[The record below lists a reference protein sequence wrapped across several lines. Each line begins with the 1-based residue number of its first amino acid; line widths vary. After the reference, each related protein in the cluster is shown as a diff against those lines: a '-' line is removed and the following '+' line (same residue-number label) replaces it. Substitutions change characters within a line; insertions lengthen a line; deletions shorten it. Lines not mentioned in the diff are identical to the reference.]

1 MCQLSTVC
9 CHLIVCQNS
18 LLIYLQCLERTNGL
32 QFHIRCWILIFKFGT
47 ECLNLGLYNMTL
59 LLRLNSKLRGKLLT
73 IWHFMG
79 VLHSFSIKNIFYDKM
94 DLRLFYFH
102 VRTYQFYQFYI
113 NFLRLNNKESVI
125 LSTVDPVDAPVK
137 QEEIKVVSVFTKLH
151 CSLGSWRIL
160 NWLDGWGVEKG
171 NFDRG
176 CRNGFVNK

>member
-1 MCQLSTVC
+1 MSE
-9 CHLIVCQNS
+9 NS
-18 LLIYLQCLERTNGL
+18 LLTYLQCLERTNGL
-32 QFHIRCWILIFKFGT
+32 KFHMCYWILIFKFGT

-59 LLRLNSKLRGKLLT
+59 LLRQSSKLRGQLRT

-79 VLHSFSIKNIFYDKM
+79 VLDSFSIKNIFYDKM

-102 VRTYQFYQFYI
+102 VRTYQFYQFFI
-113 NFLRLNNKESVI
+113 NFLRLNNKETVI
-125 LSTVDPVDAPVK
+125 LSTVDPVDALVK
-137 QEEIKVVSVFTKLH
+137 QEEIKVVSVFTKLY